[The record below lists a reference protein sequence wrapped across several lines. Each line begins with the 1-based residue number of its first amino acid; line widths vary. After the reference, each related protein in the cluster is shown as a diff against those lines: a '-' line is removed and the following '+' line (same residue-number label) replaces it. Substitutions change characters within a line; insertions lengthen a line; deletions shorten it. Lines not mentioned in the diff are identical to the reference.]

1 MAAFKTIQFLPE
13 VFRTDVNRKF
23 LNATVDQLISEPN
36 LKKVNGYI
44 GRKLAPSYKTTD
56 SYIEEPTTDRQN
68 YQLEPSLVIK
78 IPTTG
83 QIDFATTYTDIVN
96 KIGYYGGLKDRHSRL
111 FDNEYY
117 TYDPKIDLDKFVNF
131 SQYYWLQNGPDEVL
145 ISTNAVPLNYTFD
158 VFYDSVTE
166 TYTFTGYGDIPNP
179 TITLA
184 RGGKYEFVINQAD
197 NKFYVQSGAG
207 TSGFNRDLPNLSTR
221 SVLGVANNG
230 QDLGTVTFNVPT
242 ASAQLQWTNMIT
254 AGVVDYAT
262 SLSYKDVQGV
272 STADLA
278 DVLGGLDRKSTRLN
292 SSHWYSIA

>member
-44 GRKLAPSYKTTD
+44 GRKLAPSYKTAD

-68 YQLEPSLVIK
+68 YQLEPSIVIK
-78 IPTTG
+78 NPSTG

-117 TYDPKIDLDKFVNF
+117 TYNPKIDLDKFVNF
-131 SQYYWLQNGPDEVL
+131 SQYYWLDNGPDEIV
-145 ISTNAVPLNYTFD
+145 ISTGAIPLNYTFD
-158 VFYDSVTE
+158 VLYNSVTE
-166 TYTFTGYGDIPNP
+166 TYTFSGYGNAPNP

-184 RGGKYEFVINQAD
+184 RGGKYDFVINQAD
-197 NKFYVQSGAG
+197 NNFYIQSGAG

-230 QDLGTVTFNVPT
+230 QDIGTVTFNVPT
-242 ASAQLQWTNMIT
+242 ASAQLQWTNMLV

-262 SLSYKDVQGV
+262 TLSYKDIQGLP
-272 STADLA
+272 SADLN
-278 DVLGGLDRKSTRLN
+278 K
-292 SSHWYSIA
+292 